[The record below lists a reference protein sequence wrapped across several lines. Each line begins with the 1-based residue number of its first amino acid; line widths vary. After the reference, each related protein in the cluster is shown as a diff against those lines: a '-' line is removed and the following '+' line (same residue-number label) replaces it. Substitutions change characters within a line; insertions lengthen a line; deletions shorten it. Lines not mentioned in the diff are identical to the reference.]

1 MLKQIEIQNF
11 ILIDSLSLAV
21 APGLTVM
28 TGETGAGKSILLG
41 ALSAALGKRIN
52 AKNILKDS
60 SKKSIIEIT
69 VEVDVAL
76 KEAFLSYDVDY
87 DRDTVFRRELLPSG
101 KSRCFINDTPV
112 KASVLSALA
121 GLFIDVNSQ
130 NDEGLLNRTD
140 QQLEL
145 IDAFAQ
151 LKKEK
156 TQYQK
161 EYTSFLEAQNK
172 IVALDGLGSAAD
184 LDYLTFVK
192 KELNA
197 VVINV
202 QQYQEIESQLESARS
217 ARNQQELFSEVSSS
231 ISKNSGVMD
240 GLFTLESALTSL
252 AMADE
257 RFESDVEELN
267 LIIGNIQNLQRK
279 VKLNMDSTMSDNEY
293 NELDATRKRIDA
305 LVRKYRVSSIEELLH
320 KKDSVEQQVDRLL
333 NRETELA
340 RLKDEQILRSSTL
353 AAYGEELHQKRIQAT
368 RIIEDAFKD
377 YLDRVD
383 LPKAKMK
390 LDWSPTG
397 PKTHGTYKPL
407 FLFAANP
414 GSSMEPLHKVA
425 SGGEQSRVKLALKAV
440 LGLHASLSTQVFDEI
455 DTGISGSTA
464 EKVGTLMRELSKK
477 QQIIAITHL
486 PQVASKA
493 SVHWKVSKHQQADTT
508 YSTVHVLNKKERTQE
523 IARILS
529 GEQVTAA
536 AKKQAESL
544 LNDH

>member
-1 MLKQIEIQNF
+1 MLKQIEIRNF
-11 ILIDSLSLAV
+11 ILIDSLSLTV
-21 APGLTVM
+21 APGMTVM

-69 VEVDVAL
+69 VEVDVTL
-76 KEAFLSYDVDY
+76 KEAFISYDVDY
-87 DRDTVFRRELLPSG
+87 ERDTVFRRELLPSG

-151 LKKEK
+151 LTKEQY
-156 TQYQK
+156 QYQK
-161 EYTSFLEAQNK
+161 EYTLYLEVEHK
-172 IVALDGLGSAAD
+172 MGVLEGLGSGAD
-184 LDYLTFVK
+184 LDYLTFVR

-197 VVINV
+197 VAVSIE
-202 QQYQEIESQLESARS
+202 QYEEIESQLETAKS
-217 ARNQQELFSEVSSS
+217 ARNQQGLFSEVSLS
-231 ISKNSGVMD
+231 ISKNGGVMD
-240 GLFTLESALTSL
+240 ALFTLESTLTSL
-252 AMADE
+252 AKADQ
-257 RFESDVEELN
+257 RFESDIEELN
-267 LIIGNIQNLQRK
+267 IIIGNVQDLQRK
-279 VKLNMDSTMSDNEY
+279 VKLNMDSTMSDHEY
-293 NELDATRKRIDA
+293 NELDTTRKRIDA
-305 LVRKYRVSSIEELLH
+305 LVRKYRVSGIQELLI
-320 KKDSVEQQVDRLL
+320 KKAVVEQQVERLQ
-333 NRETELA
+333 NREAELA
-340 RLKDEQILRSSTL
+340 MLKDDQIRRATVL

-368 RIIEDAFKD
+368 RIIEDSFKD

-390 LDWSPTG
+390 LEWAATG
-397 PKTHGTYKPL
+397 PRAYGTYKPL

-414 GSSMEPLHKVA
+414 GSTLEPLHKVA

-440 LGLHASLSTQVFDEI
+440 LGLHASLSTQIFDEI

-493 SVHWKVSKHQQADTT
+493 SVHWKVSKHQQNDTT
-508 YSTVHVLNKKERTQE
+508 YSTVHVLDKKERTQE

-529 GEQVTAA
+529 GELVTVA

>member
-217 ARNQQELFSEVSSS
+217 ARRHHE
-231 ISKNSGVMD
+231 G
-240 GLFTLESALTSL
+240 
-252 AMADE
+252 
-257 RFESDVEELN
+257 
-267 LIIGNIQNLQRK
+267 
-279 VKLNMDSTMSDNEY
+279 
-293 NELDATRKRIDA
+293 
-305 LVRKYRVSSIEELLH
+305 H
-320 KKDSVEQQVDRLL
+320 KKL
-333 NRETELA
+333 
-340 RLKDEQILRSSTL
+340 
-353 AAYGEELHQKRIQAT
+353 
-368 RIIEDAFKD
+368 
-377 YLDRVD
+377 
-383 LPKAKMK
+383 
-390 LDWSPTG
+390 
-397 PKTHGTYKPL
+397 
-407 FLFAANP
+407 
-414 GSSMEPLHKVA
+414 
-425 SGGEQSRVKLALKAV
+425 
-440 LGLHASLSTQVFDEI
+440 
-455 DTGISGSTA
+455 
-464 EKVGTLMRELSKK
+464 
-477 QQIIAITHL
+477 
-486 PQVASKA
+486 
-493 SVHWKVSKHQQADTT
+493 
-508 YSTVHVLNKKERTQE
+508 
-523 IARILS
+523 
-529 GEQVTAA
+529 
-536 AKKQAESL
+536 
-544 LNDH
+544 

>member
-1 MLKQIEIQNF
+1 MVKQIEIRNF

-21 APGLTVM
+21 APGMTVM

-41 ALSAALGKRIN
+41 ALSAALGKRMN
-52 AKNILKDS
+52 AKNVLKDS
-60 SKKSIIEIT
+60 SKKSIVEIT
-69 VEVDVAL
+69 VEVDTAL
-76 KEAFLSYDVDY
+76 QGAFLFYDVDFEQE
-87 DRDTVFRRELLPSG
+87 TVFRRELLPSG

-112 KASVLSALA
+112 KSTVLSALA

-130 NDEGLLNRTD
+130 NDDGLLNRTD

-151 LKKEK
+151 LTKEQD
-156 TQYQK
+156 QYQK
-161 EYTSFLEAQNK
+161 EYALHLEAEKK
-172 IVALDGLGSAAD
+172 IAELDGLGSGAD
-184 LDYLTFVK
+184 LDYLSFVR

-197 VVINV
+197 VSMSTE
-202 QQYQEIESQLESARS
+202 QYEEIENQLDIAKAARD
-217 ARNQQELFSEVSSS
+217 QQELFSDVSSS
-231 ISKNSGVMD
+231 ISNNSGVID
-240 GLFTLESALTSL
+240 ALFTLESALTDL
-252 AMADE
+252 AKADS
-257 RFESDVEELN
+257 RFESDIVELN
-267 LIIGNIQNLQRK
+267 LVIGNIQDLQRK
-279 VKLNMDSTMSDNEY
+279 VKSSMDSTMSDHEY
-293 NELDATRKRIDA
+293 NELDATKKRIDA
-305 LVRKYRVSSIEELLH
+305 LVRKYRVPGIEELLH
-320 KKDSVEQQVDRLL
+320 KKSAVEQQVDKLQ
-333 NRETELA
+333 NRETELV
-340 RLKDEQILRSSTL
+340 RLKDEQTQRSSAL
-353 AAYGEELHQKRIQAT
+353 VLYGEELHLKRIQAT
-368 RIIEDAFKD
+368 KIIEDAFKD

-383 LPKAKMK
+383 LPKARMK
-390 LDWSPTG
+390 LEWSATS
-397 PKTHGTYKPL
+397 PKVYGTYKPL

-414 GSSMEPLHKVA
+414 GSTMEPLHKVA

-508 YSTVHVLNKKERTQE
+508 YSTVHVLNKEERTQE

-529 GEQVTAA
+529 GEQVTSA

>member
-252 AMADE
+252 AMADQ

-383 LPKAKMK
+383 L
-390 LDWSPTG
+390 
-397 PKTHGTYKPL
+397 
-407 FLFAANP
+407 
-414 GSSMEPLHKVA
+414 
-425 SGGEQSRVKLALKAV
+425 
-440 LGLHASLSTQVFDEI
+440 
-455 DTGISGSTA
+455 
-464 EKVGTLMRELSKK
+464 
-477 QQIIAITHL
+477 
-486 PQVASKA
+486 
-493 SVHWKVSKHQQADTT
+493 
-508 YSTVHVLNKKERTQE
+508 
-523 IARILS
+523 
-529 GEQVTAA
+529 
-536 AKKQAESL
+536 
-544 LNDH
+544 